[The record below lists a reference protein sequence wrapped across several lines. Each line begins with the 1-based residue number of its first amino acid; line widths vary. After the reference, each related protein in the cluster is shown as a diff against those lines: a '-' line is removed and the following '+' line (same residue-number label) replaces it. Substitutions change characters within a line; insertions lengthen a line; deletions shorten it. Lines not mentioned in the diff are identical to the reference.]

1 MLLRLRSRDIDLEQ
15 KVVVMG
21 ILNVTPDSFYDGGR
35 YTGEDE
41 ALARVEEMIGEGAD
55 IIDVG
60 GESVRPGADPIGL
73 NEELGRVIPV
83 IGKIK
88 RQFSIPICV
97 DTYKAEVAR
106 QAIEEGAE
114 MVNDISAL
122 RFDPDLRKI
131 VAGYG
136 VPVVLMHIKGTPKTM
151 QDNPRY
157 GSLMEEIVSYLD
169 SSIKLAEEAGADG
182 RGIIVDPGIGFGKT
196 TAHNLEILRR
206 LEELASLGKPILVGL
221 SRKSFIGNVLGL
233 PQEERLEGGLAATC
247 MAVWRGARLVRTH
260 DVSPT
265 RRAVDMVQAILG
277 RSG

>member
-1 MLLRLRSRDIDLEQ
+1 MLLHLRSRDIDLEQ

-60 GESVRPGADPIGL
+60 GESVRPGVDPIGL

-83 IGKIK
+83 IEKIK
-88 RQFSIPICV
+88 KQFSIPICV

-122 RFDPDLRKI
+122 RYDPDLRKV

-136 VPVVLMHIKGTPKTM
+136 VPVVLMHIKGTPKNM

-157 GSLMEEIVSYLD
+157 GSLMEEIISYLD

-277 RSG
+277 SSG

>member
-1 MLLRLRSRDIDLEQ
+1 MLLHLRSRDIDLEQ

-60 GESVRPGADPIGL
+60 GESVRPGVDPVGL

-83 IGKIK
+83 IEKIK

-122 RFDPDLRKI
+122 RFDPGLRKI

-136 VPVVLMHIKGTPKTM
+136 VPVILMHIKGTPKNM

-157 GSLMEEIVSYLD
+157 GSLMEEIVSYLE

-196 TAHNLEILRR
+196 TAHNLEILRK

-277 RSG
+277 SSG

>member
-1 MLLRLRSRDIDLEQ
+1 MLLHLRSRDIDLEQ

-60 GESVRPGADPIGL
+60 GESVRPGVDPIGL

-83 IGKIK
+83 IEKIK
-88 RQFSIPICV
+88 KQFSIPICV

-136 VPVVLMHIKGTPKTM
+136 VPVVLMHIKGTPKNM

-157 GSLMEEIVSYLD
+157 GSLMEEIISYLD

-277 RSG
+277 SSG

>member
-1 MLLRLRSRDIDLEQ
+1 MLLHLRSRDIDLEQ

-60 GESVRPGADPIGL
+60 GESVRPGVDPIGL

-83 IGKIK
+83 IEKIK

-136 VPVVLMHIKGTPKTM
+136 VPVVLMHIKGTPKNM

-157 GSLMEEIVSYLD
+157 DSLMEEIISYLD
-169 SSIKLAEEAGADG
+169 SSIKLAEEAGADR

-277 RSG
+277 SSG